1 MNIDRLASK
10 FIDSV
15 TEPSKLSEASFD
27 LSAGVPDEDSLPN
40 DFLAQSAKIILQD
53 SPKESLIYAG
63 TKGYLGLREWIIDN
77 FQSTTNQNYN
87 PGNVSL
93 VSGSA
98 HGLDNIARAFINP
111 NDIVLVNSPT
121 YPGALRTFRACGAK
135 IIDISMD
142 GNLDIENMSQII
154 SKLKMQKEQIKLFYI
169 VSSNNNPTGVS
180 LDNSIKSKLVNLCAK
195 NDILIVDDRAYG
207 EISFASKPQ
216 LSLSA
221 AAPNE
226 YIIEIGTFSKTI
238 ATGIRVAW
246 IIASDSVINKLDTM
260 RFDNGGSNLMQRVV
274 HNFVSSK
281 NYLSHLEHIRN
292 VYEEKRDISAHALE
306 KYCGNKID
314 FSIPNGGFYHWLK
327 INNGI
332 ENEILRKRALQK
344 GVGINSGNI
353 YYVNEDDKEHLRLVF
368 SKLNLSDLENAI
380 QILSTC
386 F

>member
-1 MNIDRLASK
+1 
-10 FIDSV
+10 
-15 TEPSKLSEASFD
+15 
-27 LSAGVPDEDSLPN
+27 
-40 DFLAQSAKIILQD
+40 
-53 SPKESLIYAG
+53 
-63 TKGYLGLREWIIDN
+63 
-77 FQSTTNQNYN
+77 
-87 PGNVSL
+87 
-93 VSGSA
+93 
-98 HGLDNIARAFINP
+98 
-111 NDIVLVNSPT
+111 
-121 YPGALRTFRACGAK
+121 
-135 IIDISMD
+135 
-142 GNLDIENMSQII
+142 
-154 SKLKMQKEQIKLFYI
+154 MQKEQIKLFYI

-207 EISFASKPQ
+207 EISFASTPQ
-216 LSLSA
+216 LSLSEA
-221 AAPNE
+221 DPNE

-246 IIASDSVINKLDTM
+246 IIASDSVITKLDTM

-368 SKLNLSDLENAI
+368 SKLNSSDLENAI
-380 QILSTC
+380 QILNNLKNELKSSTSVIVTHYSGLTVDQAEGLRKEMRNNGAK
-386 F
+386 FKVTKNRLTKLALEETNFKDLANLFSGPTAIAYSNDPVAPPRALPKAFLA